1 MDFFVKR
8 REKLG
13 CLLKSGVVILS
24 NYCSD
29 IKNRYTT
36 TNIYNNYFF
45 YLTGLT
51 QYNSVFV
58 LDIDA
63 NRTIFFGSDKEP
75 QDELWS
81 GSKPSP
87 QEVAAKHGFDQAYD
101 IAQLDHQ
108 LLKILS
114 PHRPIYW
121 QLGSNPTLDHQL
133 TEYTKRSYSQDTTHH
148 QDLIN
153 ILDKMRLIK
162 DEEERRCLKK
172 AGKISALAH
181 QWAIKTIRPD
191 QYEYQVESELLY
203 VFMQHGTKQTAYDS
217 IVAAGKN
224 ACILHYSHNHAP
236 IRKGELLLIDAGCKW
251 QGYASDITR
260 TVPVNGRFST
270 IQKTVYDIVLAA
282 QQAAIEQ
289 IKPQA
294 SCQAIAN
301 AALNVLVQGMIDLK
315 LLKGN
320 IDNII
325 ENKTYQQFYMHG
337 IGHWLGL
344 DVHDVG
350 EKFSQPELR
359 LVPNMCLT
367 VEPGLYIR
375 PHPDIPAALHH
386 IGIRIEDNVFVTETG
401 CEVYTA
407 DDAPKSVQAIE
418 ELMRDS
424 S

>member
-1 MDFFVKR
+1 MDSFAKR
-8 REKLG
+8 RKKLG
-13 CLLKSGVVILS
+13 HLLKGGVVILS
-24 NYCSD
+24 NHFSD
-29 IKNRYTT
+29 IRTRYTT
-36 TNIYNNYFF
+36 TNTYNNYFF

-51 QYNSVFV
+51 QSNSVFI

-63 NRTIFFGSDKEP
+63 NRTVFFGRDKDP
-75 QDELWS
+75 QDELWV
-81 GSKPSP
+81 GSQLSP
-87 QEVAAKHGFDQAYD
+87 QEIAAEHGFDQAYD
-101 IAQLDHQ
+101 ISQLDRQ
-108 LLKILS
+108 LLKILL
-114 PHRPIYW
+114 PRRPIYW
-121 QLGSNPTLDHQL
+121 QLGNSPTLDRQL
-133 TEYTKRSYSQDTTHH
+133 TKYTKRGYSQDAAYH
-148 QDLIN
+148 QDLTN
-153 ILDKMRLIK
+153 MLDKMRLIK

-181 QWAIKTIRPD
+181 QQAIKTIRPD

-203 VFMQHGTKQTAYDS
+203 VFMQHGARRTAYDS

-224 ACILHYSHNHAP
+224 ACILHYSRNHAP
-236 IRKGELLLIDAGCKW
+236 IREGELLLIDAGCKW
-251 QGYASDITR
+251 QGYASDVTR
-260 TVPVNGRFST
+260 TVPVNGRFSAA
-270 IQKTVYDIVLAA
+270 QQAVYDIVLAA

-294 SCQAIAN
+294 RCQTIAN
-301 AALNVLVQGMIDLK
+301 AALVVLVQGMIDLK
-315 LLKGN
+315 LLTGN
-320 IDNII
+320 IDAII

-375 PHPDIPAALHH
+375 PHPDIPVALHH
-386 IGIRIEDNVFVTETG
+386 IGIRIEDDVFVTETG

-418 ELMRDS
+418 ELMCDPS
-424 S
+424 